1 MTTGNLLFGVSYL
14 HILLILKKCSVDEA
28 TSMIKNWLDKCS
40 KLRPL
45 DFNPNYAIKNNI
57 KSATRSGY
65 LPISLMKLKADNV
78 YLYNVLAR

>member
-1 MTTGNLLFGVSYL
+1 MPQTPLSDYRKFAVWRILSPYL
-14 HILLILKKCSVDEA
+14 INIRKCSVEEA
-28 TSMIKNWLDKCS
+28 TNMIKNWLDKCG

-65 LPISLMKLKADNV
+65 LPISLRKLKVDN
-78 YLYNVLAR
+78 A

>member
-1 MTTGNLLFGVSYL
+1 
-14 HILLILKKCSVDEA
+14 
-28 TSMIKNWLDKCS
+28 MIKNWLDICS

-65 LPISLMKLKADNV
+65 LPISLRKLKVDNA